1 MPLPEV
7 AELVKLVPAKRQAR
21 FYRLEIWPD
30 LFGRVSLAREYGRIG
45 QPGRL
50 QLDPFPEIDTARKAF
65 ARIVSKE
72 AAPGVCPE
80 REPIRGLK
88 RVLIL

>member
-1 MPLPEV
+1 MQTTHPEA
-7 AELVKLVPAKRQAR
+7 AELVKLAPAHRQAR

-30 LFGRVSLAREYGRIG
+30 LFGGFSLAREYGRIG

-65 ARIVSKE
+65 ARIVSRKQ
-72 AAPGVCPE
+72 
-80 REPIRGLK
+80 RRGYVPSVN
-88 RVLIL
+88 RFAD